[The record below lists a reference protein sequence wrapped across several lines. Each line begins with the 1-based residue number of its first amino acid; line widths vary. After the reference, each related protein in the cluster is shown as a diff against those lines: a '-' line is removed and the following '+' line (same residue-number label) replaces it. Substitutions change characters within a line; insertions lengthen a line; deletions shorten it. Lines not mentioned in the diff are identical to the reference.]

1 MQEPTPTLWL
11 VATPIGNRGDLPPRA
26 IEVLRSVAAIA
37 CEDTRHSRPLLAA
50 FGIERPL
57 VAYHDH
63 NEREATPQ
71 LVARLAAGESIA
83 LIADAGTP
91 LVSDPGWRLVA
102 AARAAGI
109 RVSAVPGPC
118 AAIVALTLSG
128 LPTDRFAFEGFLP
141 AKAAA
146 RRARLEALASE
157 SRTLVFYEARH
168 RIVECLVDLASIFGG
183 ERRAAVARE
192 LTKLHES
199 VYAGT
204 LAELSTRIAA
214 RAEDQLGEFVVVV
227 EPLPED
233 AAADARRLAE
243 GRRLYRALAKD
254 LKPSAAARIAADLS
268 GAPRRAL
275 YGEADE

>member
-1 MQEPTPTLWL
+1 MQDPTPTLWL

-26 IEVLRSVAAIA
+26 VEVLRSVAAIA

-57 VAYHDH
+57 LAYHAH
-63 NEREATPQ
+63 NEREATPK

-91 LVSDPGWRLVA
+91 LVSDPGWRLVE

-146 RRARLEALASE
+146 RRARLDALAGE

-168 RIVECLVDLASIFGG
+168 RIVECLADLASVFGG
-183 ERRAAVARE
+183 DRRAAVARE
-192 LTKLHES
+192 LTKLHET
-199 VYAGT
+199 VYTGT
-204 LAELSTRIAA
+204 LAELHARIAA

-227 EPLPED
+227 EGLPED
-233 AAADARRLAE
+233 AAAEAARLAE
-243 GRRLYRALAKD
+243 GRRLYRALSKD
-254 LKPSAAARIAADLS
+254 LKPSAAARLAAEIS

-275 YGEADE
+275 YGENDE